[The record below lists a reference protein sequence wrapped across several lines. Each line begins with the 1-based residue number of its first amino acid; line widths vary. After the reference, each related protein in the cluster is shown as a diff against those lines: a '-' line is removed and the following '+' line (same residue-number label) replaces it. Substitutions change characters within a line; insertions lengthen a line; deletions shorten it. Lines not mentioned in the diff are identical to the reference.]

1 MLHLLGQGPLAIEER
16 HFYDFYNRYLAGN
29 QIDSRQITKTPVE
42 MIASATINNYTQ
54 RELRWLGIDTVEGKD
69 GLVAV
74 LTTRGATQRYGDYY
88 SDGTEWLTQ
97 QIALC
102 NGNPLVNAML
112 WRVDSPGGQLNGS
125 QNMAASVRDSVK
137 PIVGFGTNMVG
148 SAAFWAFSQCLECY
162 LENEITAAGSIGTMS
177 VYVDK
182 SEALAKAGEKYLI
195 LRSAGAEDKNA
206 LNGIE
211 AFEGEYQQKA
221 IIQEQKVLD
230 ASRKIFLQEVQQKR
244 VALTT
249 DPGGSIF
256 YGKEA
261 VKIGLADGL
270 MSFENALKRADV
282 LGLQYKRKL

>member
-1 MLHLLGQGPLAIEER
+1 MLHLFNEGGLFAIEER
-16 HFYDFYNRYLAGN
+16 HFINSFNRYLAGA
-29 QIDSRQITKTPVE
+29 QADTRQVMKTPVE
-42 MIASATINNYTQ
+42 MVASATINNYTA
-54 RELRWLGIDTVEGKD
+54 RELSWLGINTMEGKD

-74 LTTRGATQRYGDYY
+74 ITTRGATQRYGDWY
-88 SDGTEWLTQ
+88 SDGTEWIAQ
-97 QIALC
+97 QMAVC

-125 QNMAASVRDSVK
+125 QNLASAIRASEK
-137 PIVGFGTNMVG
+137 PVVGFGSNMVA
-148 SAAFWAFSQCLECY
+148 SAAYWGFSQCSECY
-162 LENEITAAGSIGTMS
+162 LENDITAAGSIGTMG

-211 AFEGEYQQKA
+211 AFGGEHQQKA
-221 IIQEQKVLD
+221 IAQEQAILT
-230 ASRKIFLQEVQQKR
+230 ASRKIFLSEVQQKR
-244 VALTT
+244 VGLSG
-249 DPGGSIF
+249 DPGGGIF

-261 VKIGLADGL
+261 IKMGLADGL

-282 LGLQYKRKL
+282 LGIQYKRR